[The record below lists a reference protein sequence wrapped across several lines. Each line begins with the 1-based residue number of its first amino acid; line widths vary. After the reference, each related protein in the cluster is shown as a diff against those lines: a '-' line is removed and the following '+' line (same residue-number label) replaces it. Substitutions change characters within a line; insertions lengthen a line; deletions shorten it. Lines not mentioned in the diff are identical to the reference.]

1 MNFVDSKYVSL
12 LTLRFDKFVK
22 KKENLYNLRCPYC
35 GDSQKHRNKA
45 RGYFYEKKG
54 DFVFKCHN
62 CGVGRTLSNFLKDH
76 AADLHAQYILES
88 YKETSVGRGTFR
100 PQPKFEST
108 KPKFKHKQ
116 DGIIPVNDLNK
127 EHPAFVYLQQRQIPE
142 SKYSELFY
150 AEKYKTW
157 VNTQKQTFNVTDP
170 DHPRLIIPLIS
181 NGAWFGFQ
189 ARALN
194 PRNPLRYITT
204 ILDDIPPKIFNLDG
218 VNYNEV
224 VYVTE
229 GPIDSLFI
237 DNCIAMV
244 GADVDWM
251 FLISNY
257 ETDFV
262 FVYDNEPRNKQIVD
276 RIEKMINSKCS
287 VVIWPKSLKEK
298 DINDMVLSGHDVN
311 SLIESNTYSGLEA
324 KVKLAEWKKV

>member
-1 MNFVDSKYVSL
+1 MNFVDAKYVSL
-12 LTLRFDKFVK
+12 ISNRFDKFVRK
-22 KKENLYNLRCPYC
+22 KDNLYNLRCPYC

-76 AADLHAQYILES
+76 ALDLHKQYILES
-88 YKETSVGRGTFR
+88 FKETTVGKGTFR
-100 PQPKFEST
+100 PEPKFN
-108 KPKFKHKQ
+108 FKKTSFEHNEE
-116 DGIIPVNDLNK
+116 GIISIDKLNRT
-127 EHPAFVYLQQRQIPE
+127 HPAYEYLTKRNIPKE
-142 SKYSELFY
+142 KYSELYY
-150 AEKYKTW
+150 AENYKTW
-157 VNTQKQTFNVTDP
+157 VNTQKHTFKSVDP
-170 DHPRLIIPLIS
+170 DHPRIIIPLIS

-204 ILDDIPPKIFNLDG
+204 ILDDTPPKIFNLDG

-251 FLISNY
+251 FLITNS

-276 RIEKMINSKCS
+276 RIEKMIDTKCQ
-287 VVIWPKSLKEK
+287 VVIWPKNLKEK
-298 DINDMVLSGHDVN
+298 DINDMVLAGHNVN
-311 SLIESNTYSGLEA
+311 DLVESNTYSGLEA